1 MRAFV
6 FTDESLAR
14 RAGQFVWLEI
24 DTEKPGNA
32 AFRKQFPIPALP
44 TFLIVRPE
52 DEQVLLRW
60 TGGATLEQLGRI
72 LDQGRLA
79 YRSGGAT
86 DTTLTRA
93 DRLYGRGDFAAAAQ
107 AYREAIAK
115 APADWPP
122 YGRAVESLLFAL
134 QSSDGNDDCLRIAEE
149 ALPRLGRTTS
159 AASVAGSGLG
169 CALELP
175 ADRAGR
181 AERIARF
188 DEAVRSFVRD
198 RSISMAGDDR
208 SGYYGL
214 LYDARQDA
222 KDEAGA
228 KDVAREWAKCLEDE
242 AGRAKTPEQRA
253 AYDSHRLNVYLELGE
268 PARAIPMLQASE
280 RDMPDDYNPPARLAI
295 AYQAM
300 KDWKSALAASDR
312 ALAKAYGPR
321 KIRIL
326 RTRADLY
333 AASGDSTASRRTLEE
348 TLQYAESLPE
358 GQRPTST
365 IAQLKQQLASQR

>member
-1 MRAFV
+1 MRAYV
-6 FTDESLAR
+6 FTDESLAG

-32 AFRKQFPIPALP
+32 TFRKQFPIPALP

-60 TGGATLEQLGRI
+60 TGGLTLEQLGRV
-72 LDQGRLA
+72 LDQGRIA
-79 YRSGGAT
+79 YRSGGGT
-86 DTTLTRA
+86 DTTLARA
-93 DRLYGRGDFAAAAQ
+93 DRLYGRGEFAASAH
-107 AYREAIAK
+107 AYREALAN

-122 YGRAVESLLFAL
+122 YSRAVESLLYAL
-134 QSSDGNDDCLRIAEE
+134 QDSDGNEDCLSVAEE

-169 CALELP
+169 CALALP
-175 ADRAGR
+175 ADSPKR

-188 DEAVRSFVRD
+188 EEAVRSFVRD
-198 RSISMAGDDR
+198 RSVTMAGDDR
-208 SGYYGL
+208 SGYYSL

-228 KDVAREWAKCLEDE
+228 KEIGREWATCLEDE
-242 AGRAKTPEQRA
+242 AARGKTAEQRA
-253 AYDSHRLNVYLELGE
+253 AYDSHRLGVYLELGE
-268 PARAIPMLQASE
+268 PERAIPMLQASE
-280 RDMPDDYNPPARLAI
+280 RDLPKDYNPSARLAI

-300 KDWKSALAASDR
+300 KKYPEALAASDR

-321 KIRIL
+321 KVRIL
-326 RTRADLY
+326 RTRADIY
-333 AASGDSTASRRTLEE
+333 AASGDSTAARKTLEE
-348 TLQYAESLPE
+348 TLHYAESLPE
-358 GQRPTST
+358 GQRSTST
-365 IAQLKQQLASQR
+365 IEQLKKQLAAKP